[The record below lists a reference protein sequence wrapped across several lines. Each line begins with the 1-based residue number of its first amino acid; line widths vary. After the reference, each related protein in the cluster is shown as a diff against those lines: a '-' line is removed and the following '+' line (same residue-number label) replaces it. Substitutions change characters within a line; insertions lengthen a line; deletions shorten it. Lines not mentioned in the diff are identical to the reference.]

1 MVDTEN
7 IHEQVKQCTICHG
20 ASGKP
25 LKGNRCTADRCKKAY
40 AAQRKAAGDAGS
52 TISAT
57 VAESGASGGS
67 LQPSPKMQRVSEP
80 VRHCSRLP

>member
-40 AAQRKAAGDAGS
+40 AALAAAEGS
-52 TISAT
+52 
-57 VAESGASGGS
+57 
-67 LQPSPKMQRVSEP
+67 R
-80 VRHCSRLP
+80 